1 MAKRWM
7 VEGGDDPTYTES
19 PVIGALVAIV
29 QRDPALA
36 ERPVLMPFLDT
47 IGSGDRHLLDTL
59 HEFLAT
65 DFEGVAQV
73 LSHPMLKDGITDDL
87 VAEIPLQYLA
97 LRDPDAA
104 EAIRNVPWVRDG
116 VTPDARGDLN
126 WEVQAIG

>member
-19 PVIGALVAIV
+19 LVIGALVAIV

-47 IGSGDRHLLDTL
+47 LHGLLS
-59 HEFLAT
+59 T
-65 DFEGVAQV
+65 DFDGVAQV